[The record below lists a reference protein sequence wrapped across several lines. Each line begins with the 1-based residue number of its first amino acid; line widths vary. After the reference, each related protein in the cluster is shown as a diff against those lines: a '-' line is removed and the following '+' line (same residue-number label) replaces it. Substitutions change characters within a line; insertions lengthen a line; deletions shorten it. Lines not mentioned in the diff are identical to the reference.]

1 MSSGFE
7 TLNLHPNLKKAIDA
21 LGFTSMTPI
30 QQKVLKFTLAGHDA
44 IGRAQTG
51 TGKTAAFLISV
62 INDLLNNPVK
72 EQRYRGEPRALILAP
87 TRELALQIESDA
99 LELTKYTDLSVVT
112 LVGGVDFDK
121 QKAQLDKAPV
131 DIMVA
136 TPGRLIDFVEQ
147 KEVWLDLIEFLVIDE
162 ADRLLDM
169 GFIPSVKRIVRFS
182 PRKEQRQTLMFSA
195 TFSYDVLNLAQQ
207 WLFEPVTV
215 EIEPEKKT
223 NADVEQRVYMVATP
237 GRLIDFVEQKEV
249 WLDLIEFLVIDEA
262 DRLLDM
268 GFIPSVKRI
277 VRFSPRKEQR
287 QTLMFSA
294 TFSYDVLNLA
304 QQWLFE
310 PVTVEIEPEKKT
322 NADVEQRVYMVAKA
336 DKYKLLQDILRDEP
350 IEKVMIFANRRD
362 QVRKLYDHLKK
373 DGYKVV
379 MLSGEIAQDKRLKML
394 DQFKNGKHNIMIAT
408 DVAGRGIHVDGVSHV
423 VNFTL
428 PEQSDDYV
436 HRIGRTGR
444 AGTRGVSISFLS
456 EDDAFYLPEIEKA
469 IGQKLPLTRL
479 EGYC

>member
-1 MSSGFE
+1 MASGFE
-7 TLNLHPNLKKAIDA
+7 TLNLHPKLKKAIDA
-21 LGFTSMTPI
+21 LGFKEMTPI
-30 QQKVLKFTLAGHDA
+30 QQKVLNYTLAGHDA

-51 TGKTAAFLISV
+51 TGKTAAFLISI
-62 INDLLNNPVK
+62 INDLLNNPIK
-72 EQRYRGEPRALILAP
+72 EQRYRGEARALILAP

-99 LELTKYTDLSVVT
+99 KELTKFTDLHLVT
-112 LVGGVDFDK
+112 LLGGVDFDK
-121 QKAQLDKAPV
+121 QKKQLDQNFV
-131 DIMVA
+131 DIIVA

-147 KEVWLDLIEFLVIDE
+147 KEVWLDQIEFLVIDE

-223 NADVEQRVYMVATP
+223 NADVEQRVYMVAN
-237 GRLIDFVEQKEV
+237 R
-249 WLDLIEFLVIDEA
+249 
-262 DRLLDM
+262 
-268 GFIPSVKRI
+268 
-277 VRFSPRKEQR
+277 
-287 QTLMFSA
+287 
-294 TFSYDVLNLA
+294 
-304 QQWLFE
+304 
-310 PVTVEIEPEKKT
+310 
-322 NADVEQRVYMVAKA
+322 
-336 DKYKLLQDILRDEP
+336 DKYKLLQEILRDEP

-362 QVRKLYDHLKK
+362 QVRRLYDHLKK

-408 DVAGRGIHVDGVSHV
+408 DVAGRGIHVDNVSHV
-423 VNFTL
+423 INFTL

-444 AGTRGVSISFLS
+444 AGAQGVSISFLS
-456 EDDAFYLPEIEKA
+456 EDDAFYLPAIEKA

-479 EGYC
+479 DGYC

>member
-21 LGFTSMTPI
+21 LGFTTMTPI

-51 TGKTAAFLISV
+51 TGKTAAFLIS
-62 INDLLNNPVK
+62 IMNDLLNNPIQ

-99 LELTKYTDLSVVT
+99 QDLAKYAGLHVVT
-112 LVGGVDFDK
+112 LLGGVDFDK
-121 QKAQLDKAPV
+121 QKNQLNKAPV

-147 KEVWLDLIEFLVIDE
+147 KEVWLD
-162 ADRLLDM
+162 
-169 GFIPSVKRIVRFS
+169 
-182 PRKEQRQTLMFSA
+182 Q
-195 TFSYDVLNLAQQ
+195 
-207 WLFEPVTV
+207 
-215 EIEPEKKT
+215 
-223 NADVEQRVYMVATP
+223 
-237 GRLIDFVEQKEV
+237 
-249 WLDLIEFLVIDEA
+249 IEFLVIDEA

-336 DKYKLLQDILRDEP
+336 DKYKLLQEILRDEP

-362 QVRKLYDHLKK
+362 QVRKLYDHLKR

-379 MLSGEIAQDKRLKML
+379 MLSGEIAQDKRTKML
-394 DQFKNGKHNIMIAT
+394 DQFKNGQHNIMIAT
-408 DVAGRGIHVDGVSHV
+408 DVAGRGIHVDNVSHV
-423 VNFTL
+423 INFTL

-444 AGTRGVSISFLS
+444 AGAQGVSISFLA

>member
-7 TLNLHPNLKKAIDA
+7 TLNLHPQLKQAIDA
-21 LGFTSMTPI
+21 LGFKEMTPI

-62 INDLLNNPVK
+62 INDLLSNPI
-72 EQRYRGEPRALILAP
+72 QGPRYRGEPRALVLAP

-99 LELTKYTDLSVVT
+99 KDLTKFTDLNVVT
-112 LVGGVDFDK
+112 LLGGVDFDK
-121 QKAQLDKAPV
+121 QKSQLNKNFV
-131 DIMVA
+131 DIIVA

-147 KEVWLDLIEFLVIDE
+147 KEVWLDQIEFLVIDE

-169 GFIPSVKRIVRFS
+169 GFIPSVKRIVR
-182 PRKEQRQTLMFSA
+182 
-195 TFSYDVLNLAQQ
+195 Y
-207 WLFEPVTV
+207 
-215 EIEPEKKT
+215 
-223 NADVEQRVYMVATP
+223 
-237 GRLIDFVEQKEV
+237 
-249 WLDLIEFLVIDEA
+249 
-262 DRLLDM
+262 
-268 GFIPSVKRI
+268 
-277 VRFSPRKEQR
+277 SPRKEQR

-322 NADVEQRVYMVAKA
+322 NADVEQRVYMVAKT
-336 DKYKLLQDILRDEP
+336 DKYKLLEEILRDEP

-362 QVRKLYDHLKK
+362 QVRKLYDHLKR

-379 MLSGEIAQDKRLKML
+379 MLSGEIAQDKRLRML
-394 DQFKNGKHNIMIAT
+394 DQFKNGQHNIMIAT

-479 EGYC
+479 DGYC

>member
-1 MSSGFE
+1 MSAGFE

-21 LGFTSMTPI
+21 LGFTKMTSI
-30 QQKVLKFTLAGHDA
+30 QEKVLKFTLAGHDA

-51 TGKTAAFLISV
+51 TGKTAAFLVSV
-62 INDLLNNPVK
+62 INDLLNNPIK
-72 EQRYRGEPRALILAP
+72 EQRFRGETRALILAP

-99 LELTKYTDLSVVT
+99 KELTKFTDLHLVT
-112 LVGGVDFDK
+112 LLGGVDFDK
-121 QKAQLDKAPV
+121 QKAELSKNFV
-131 DIMVA
+131 DIIVA

-147 KEVWLDLIEFLVIDE
+147 KEVWLDQIEFLVIDE

-169 GFIPSVKRIVRFS
+169 GFIPSVKRIVR
-182 PRKEQRQTLMFSA
+182 
-195 TFSYDVLNLAQQ
+195 Y
-207 WLFEPVTV
+207 
-215 EIEPEKKT
+215 
-223 NADVEQRVYMVATP
+223 
-237 GRLIDFVEQKEV
+237 
-249 WLDLIEFLVIDEA
+249 
-262 DRLLDM
+262 
-268 GFIPSVKRI
+268 
-277 VRFSPRKEQR
+277 SPRKEQR

-322 NADVEQRVYMVAKA
+322 NADVEQRVYMVAKT
-336 DKYKLLQDILRDEP
+336 DKYKLLEEILRNEP

-362 QVRKLYDHLKK
+362 QVRKLYDHLKR

-394 DQFKNGKHNIMIAT
+394 DQFKNGQHNIMIAT

-479 EGYC
+479 DGYC

>member
-1 MSSGFE
+1 VITQLEHRFMSSGFE

-21 LGFTSMTPI
+21 LGFTTMTPI

-51 TGKTAAFLISV
+51 TGKTAAFLIS
-62 INDLLNNPVK
+62 IMNDLLNNPIQ

-99 LELTKYTDLSVVT
+99 QDLAKYAGLNVVT
-112 LVGGVDFDK
+112 LLGGVDFDK
-121 QKAQLDKAPV
+121 QKNQLNKAPV

-147 KEVWLDLIEFLVIDE
+147 KEVWLD
-162 ADRLLDM
+162 
-169 GFIPSVKRIVRFS
+169 
-182 PRKEQRQTLMFSA
+182 Q
-195 TFSYDVLNLAQQ
+195 
-207 WLFEPVTV
+207 
-215 EIEPEKKT
+215 
-223 NADVEQRVYMVATP
+223 
-237 GRLIDFVEQKEV
+237 
-249 WLDLIEFLVIDEA
+249 IEFLVIDEA

-362 QVRKLYDHLKK
+362 QVRKLYDHLKR

-444 AGTRGVSISFLS
+444 AGTRGVSISFLA

>member
-7 TLNLHPNLKKAIDA
+7 TLNLHPKLKQAIDA
-21 LGFTSMTPI
+21 LGFKEMTPI

-51 TGKTAAFLISV
+51 TGKTAAFLVSV
-62 INDLLNNPVK
+62 INDLLNNPITD
-72 EQRYRGEPRALILAP
+72 QRFRGEPRALILAP

-99 LELTKYTDLSVVT
+99 KDLTKFTDLHLVT
-112 LVGGVDFDK
+112 LLGGVDFDK
-121 QKAQLDKAPV
+121 QKAQLDKKFV

-147 KEVWLDLIEFLVIDE
+147 KEVWLDRIEFLVIDE

-223 NADVEQRVYMVATP
+223 NADVEQRVYMVA
-237 GRLIDFVEQKEV
+237 GSDKY
-249 WLDLIEFLVIDEA
+249 
-262 DRLLDM
+262 RLL
-268 GFIPSVKRI
+268 R
-277 VRFSPRKEQR
+277 
-287 QTLMFSA
+287 
-294 TFSYDVLNLA
+294 
-304 QQWLFE
+304 
-310 PVTVEIEPEKKT
+310 
-322 NADVEQRVYMVAKA
+322 
-336 DKYKLLQDILRDEP
+336 DILRDEP

-362 QVRKLYDHLKK
+362 QVRKLYDHLKR

-394 DQFKNGKHNIMIAT
+394 DQFKNGQHNIMIAT

-479 EGYC
+479 DGYC

>member
-1 MSSGFE
+1 MASGFE
-7 TLNLHPNLKKAIDA
+7 TLNLYPKLKKAIDA
-21 LGFTSMTPI
+21 LGFKEMTPI
-30 QQKVLKFTLAGHDA
+30 QQKVLNYTLAGHDA

-62 INDLLNNPVK
+62 INDLLNNPIK
-72 EQRYRGEPRALILAP
+72 EQRYRGEARALILAP

-99 LELTKYTDLSVVT
+99 KELTKFTDLHLVT
-112 LVGGVDFDK
+112 LLGGVDFDK
-121 QKAQLDKAPV
+121 QKKQLDQNFV
-131 DIMVA
+131 DIIVA

-147 KEVWLDLIEFLVIDE
+147 KEVWLDQIEFLVIDE

-223 NADVEQRVYMVATP
+223 NADVEQRVYMVAN
-237 GRLIDFVEQKEV
+237 R
-249 WLDLIEFLVIDEA
+249 
-262 DRLLDM
+262 
-268 GFIPSVKRI
+268 
-277 VRFSPRKEQR
+277 
-287 QTLMFSA
+287 
-294 TFSYDVLNLA
+294 
-304 QQWLFE
+304 
-310 PVTVEIEPEKKT
+310 
-322 NADVEQRVYMVAKA
+322 
-336 DKYKLLQDILRDEP
+336 DKYKLLQEILRDEP

-362 QVRKLYDHLKK
+362 QVRRLYDHLKK

-408 DVAGRGIHVDGVSHV
+408 DVAGRGIHVDNVSHV
-423 VNFTL
+423 INFTL

-444 AGTRGVSISFLS
+444 AGAQGVSISFLS
-456 EDDAFYLPEIEKA
+456 EDDAFYLPAIEKA

-479 EGYC
+479 DGYC

>member
-7 TLNLHPNLKKAIDA
+7 TLNLHPQLKQAIDA
-21 LGFTSMTPI
+21 LGFKEMTPI

-62 INDLLNNPVK
+62 INDLLNNPIQG
-72 EQRYRGEPRALILAP
+72 QRYRGEPRALVLAP

-99 LELTKYTDLSVVT
+99 KELTKFTNLKVVT
-112 LVGGVDFDK
+112 LLGGVDFDK
-121 QKAQLDKAPV
+121 QKAQLDKNFV
-131 DIMVA
+131 DIIVA

-147 KEVWLDLIEFLVIDE
+147 KEVWLDQIEFLVIDE

-169 GFIPSVKRIVRFS
+169 GFIPSVKRIVR
-182 PRKEQRQTLMFSA
+182 
-195 TFSYDVLNLAQQ
+195 Y
-207 WLFEPVTV
+207 
-215 EIEPEKKT
+215 
-223 NADVEQRVYMVATP
+223 
-237 GRLIDFVEQKEV
+237 
-249 WLDLIEFLVIDEA
+249 
-262 DRLLDM
+262 
-268 GFIPSVKRI
+268 
-277 VRFSPRKEQR
+277 SPRKEQR

-322 NADVEQRVYMVAKA
+322 NADVEQRVYMVAKT
-336 DKYKLLQDILRDEP
+336 DKYKLLEEILRDEP

-362 QVRKLYDHLKK
+362 QVRKLYDHLKR

-444 AGTRGVSISFLS
+444 AGTQGVSISFLS

-479 EGYC
+479 DGYC

>member
-1 MSSGFE
+1 MASGFE
-7 TLNLHPNLKKAIDA
+7 TLNLHPKLKKAIDA
-21 LGFTSMTPI
+21 LGFKEMTPI
-30 QQKVLKFTLAGHDA
+30 QQKVLNYTLAGHDA

-51 TGKTAAFLISV
+51 TGKTAAFLISI
-62 INDLLNNPVK
+62 INDLLNNPIK
-72 EQRYRGEPRALILAP
+72 EQRYRGEARALILAP

-99 LELTKYTDLSVVT
+99 KELTKFTDLHLVT
-112 LVGGVDFDK
+112 LLGGVDFDK
-121 QKAQLDKAPV
+121 QKRQLDQNFV
-131 DIMVA
+131 DIIVA

-147 KEVWLDLIEFLVIDE
+147 KEVWLDQIEFLVIDE

-223 NADVEQRVYMVATP
+223 NADVEQRVYMVAN
-237 GRLIDFVEQKEV
+237 R
-249 WLDLIEFLVIDEA
+249 
-262 DRLLDM
+262 
-268 GFIPSVKRI
+268 
-277 VRFSPRKEQR
+277 
-287 QTLMFSA
+287 
-294 TFSYDVLNLA
+294 
-304 QQWLFE
+304 
-310 PVTVEIEPEKKT
+310 
-322 NADVEQRVYMVAKA
+322 
-336 DKYKLLQDILRDEP
+336 DKYKLLQEILRDEP

-362 QVRKLYDHLKK
+362 QVRRLYDHLKK

-408 DVAGRGIHVDGVSHV
+408 DVAGRGIHVDNVSHV
-423 VNFTL
+423 INFTL

-444 AGTRGVSISFLS
+444 AGAQGVSISFLS
-456 EDDAFYLPEIEKA
+456 EDDAFYLPAIEKA

-479 EGYC
+479 DGYC

>member
-7 TLNLHPNLKKAIDA
+7 TLNLHPQLQQAIDA
-21 LGFTSMTPI
+21 LGFSEMTPI
-30 QQKVLKFTLAGHDA
+30 QQKVLKYTLAGHDA

-51 TGKTAAFLISV
+51 TGKTAAFLISI
-62 INDLLNNPVK
+62 INDLLNNPVS
-72 EQRYRGEPRALILAP
+72 EPRFRGEPRALILAP
-87 TRELALQIESDA
+87 TRELAIQIESDA
-99 LELTKYTDLSVVT
+99 KELVKFTNLNVMT

-121 QKAQLDKAPV
+121 QKNQLNQNFV

-136 TPGRLIDFVEQ
+136 TPGRLIDFTEQ
-147 KEVWLDLIEFLVIDE
+147 KEIWLDQIEFLVIDE

-207 WLFEPVTV
+207 WLHEPVTV
-215 EIEPEKKT
+215 EIEPDKKT
-223 NADVEQRVYMVATP
+223 NADVEQRVYMV
-237 GRLIDFVEQKEV
+237 
-249 WLDLIEFLVIDEA
+249 
-262 DRLLDM
+262 
-268 GFIPSVKRI
+268 
-277 VRFSPRKEQR
+277 
-287 QTLMFSA
+287 
-294 TFSYDVLNLA
+294 
-304 QQWLFE
+304 
-310 PVTVEIEPEKKT
+310 EKK
-322 NADVEQRVYMVAKA
+322 
-336 DKYKLLQDILRDEP
+336 DKYKLLRQVLADEP

-362 QVRKLYDHLKK
+362 QVRKLYDHLKA

-394 DQFKNGKHNIMIAT
+394 DQFKNGQHNIMIAT

-423 VNFTL
+423 INFTL

-444 AGTRGVSISFLS
+444 AGTQGVSISFLS
-456 EDDAFYLPEIEKA
+456 EDDAFNLPTIEKA

>member
-7 TLNLHPNLKKAIDA
+7 TLNLHPQLKQAIDA
-21 LGFTSMTPI
+21 LGFKDMTPI

-51 TGKTAAFLISV
+51 TGKTAAFLVSV
-62 INDLLNNPVK
+62 INDLLNKPIQ

-99 LELTKYTDLSVVT
+99 KELTKFSDLNVVT
-112 LVGGVDFDK
+112 LLGGVDFDK
-121 QKAQLDKAPV
+121 QKAQLDKKPV

-147 KEVWLDLIEFLVIDE
+147 KEVWLD
-162 ADRLLDM
+162 
-169 GFIPSVKRIVRFS
+169 
-182 PRKEQRQTLMFSA
+182 Q
-195 TFSYDVLNLAQQ
+195 
-207 WLFEPVTV
+207 
-215 EIEPEKKT
+215 
-223 NADVEQRVYMVATP
+223 
-237 GRLIDFVEQKEV
+237 
-249 WLDLIEFLVIDEA
+249 IEFLVIDEA

-322 NADVEQRVYMVAKA
+322 NADVEQRVYMVAKS

-362 QVRKLYDHLKK
+362 QVRKLYDNLKR

-394 DQFKNGKHNIMIAT
+394 DQFKNGQHNIMIAT

>member
-1 MSSGFE
+1 MASGFE
-7 TLNLHPNLKKAIDA
+7 TLNLHPKLKKAIDA
-21 LGFTSMTPI
+21 LGFKEMTPI
-30 QQKVLKFTLAGHDA
+30 QQKVLNYTLAGHDA

-62 INDLLNNPVK
+62 INDLLNNPIK
-72 EQRYRGEPRALILAP
+72 EQRYRGEARALILAP

-99 LELTKYTDLSVVT
+99 KELTKFTDLHLVT
-112 LVGGVDFDK
+112 LLGGVDFDK
-121 QKAQLDKAPV
+121 QKKQLDQNFV
-131 DIMVA
+131 DIIVA

-147 KEVWLDLIEFLVIDE
+147 KEVWLDQIEFLVIDE

-215 EIEPEKKT
+215 EIELEKKT
-223 NADVEQRVYMVATP
+223 NADVEQRVYMVAN
-237 GRLIDFVEQKEV
+237 R
-249 WLDLIEFLVIDEA
+249 
-262 DRLLDM
+262 
-268 GFIPSVKRI
+268 
-277 VRFSPRKEQR
+277 
-287 QTLMFSA
+287 
-294 TFSYDVLNLA
+294 
-304 QQWLFE
+304 
-310 PVTVEIEPEKKT
+310 
-322 NADVEQRVYMVAKA
+322 
-336 DKYKLLQDILRDEP
+336 DKYKLLQEILRDEP

-362 QVRKLYDHLKK
+362 QVRRLYDHLKK

-408 DVAGRGIHVDGVSHV
+408 DVAGRGIHVDNVSHV
-423 VNFTL
+423 INFTL

-444 AGTRGVSISFLS
+444 AGAQGVSISFLS
-456 EDDAFYLPEIEKA
+456 EDDAFYLPAIEKA

-479 EGYC
+479 DGYC

>member
-21 LGFTSMTPI
+21 LGFKDMTPI

-51 TGKTAAFLISV
+51 TGKTAAFLVSV
-62 INDLLNNPVK
+62 INDLLNNPIK
-72 EQRYRGEPRALILAP
+72 EQRFRGEPRALILAP

-99 LELTKYTDLSVVT
+99 KELVKFTDLNVMT
-112 LVGGVDFDK
+112 LLGGVDFDK
-121 QKAQLDKAPV
+121 QKNLLNRNFV

-147 KEVWLDLIEFLVIDE
+147 KEVWLD
-162 ADRLLDM
+162 
-169 GFIPSVKRIVRFS
+169 
-182 PRKEQRQTLMFSA
+182 Q
-195 TFSYDVLNLAQQ
+195 
-207 WLFEPVTV
+207 
-215 EIEPEKKT
+215 
-223 NADVEQRVYMVATP
+223 
-237 GRLIDFVEQKEV
+237 
-249 WLDLIEFLVIDEA
+249 IEFLVIDEA

-322 NADVEQRVYMVAKA
+322 NADVEQRVYMVAKS
-336 DKYKLLQDILRDEP
+336 DKYKLLEDILRDEP

-394 DQFKNGKHNIMIAT
+394 DQFKNGQHNIMIAT

-456 EDDAFYLPEIEKA
+456 EDDAFSLPEIEKA

-479 EGYC
+479 DGYC

>member
-7 TLNLHPNLKKAIDA
+7 TLNLHPKLKQAIDA
-21 LGFTSMTPI
+21 LGFKEMTPI
-30 QQKVLKFTLAGHDA
+30 QEKVLKFTLAGHDA

-51 TGKTAAFLISV
+51 TGKTAAFLVSV
-62 INDLLNNPVK
+62 INDLLNNPIK
-72 EQRYRGEPRALILAP
+72 EQRFRGEARALILAP

-99 LELTKYTDLSVVT
+99 KDLTKFADLHVVT
-112 LVGGVDFDK
+112 LLGGVDFDK
-121 QKAQLDKAPV
+121 QKAQLNKQFV
-131 DIMVA
+131 DIIVA

-147 KEVWLDLIEFLVIDE
+147 KEVWLDQIEFLVIDE

-169 GFIPSVKRIVRFS
+169 GFIPSVKRIVR
-182 PRKEQRQTLMFSA
+182 
-195 TFSYDVLNLAQQ
+195 Y
-207 WLFEPVTV
+207 
-215 EIEPEKKT
+215 
-223 NADVEQRVYMVATP
+223 
-237 GRLIDFVEQKEV
+237 
-249 WLDLIEFLVIDEA
+249 
-262 DRLLDM
+262 
-268 GFIPSVKRI
+268 
-277 VRFSPRKEQR
+277 SPRKEQR

-322 NADVEQRVYMVAKA
+322 NADVEQRVYMVAKT
-336 DKYKLLQDILRDEP
+336 DKYKLLQEILRDEP

-362 QVRKLYDHLKK
+362 QVRKLYDHLKR

-379 MLSGEIAQDKRLKML
+379 MLSGEIAQDKRTKML
-394 DQFKNGKHNIMIAT
+394 DQFKNGQHNIMIAT

-423 VNFTL
+423 INFTL

-444 AGTRGVSISFLS
+444 AGARGVSISFLS

-469 IGQKLPLTRL
+469 IGQKLPLTRM

>member
-7 TLNLHPNLKKAIDA
+7 TLNLHPQLKQAIDA
-21 LGFTSMTPI
+21 LGFKEMTPI

-62 INDLLNNPVK
+62 INDLLNNPIQT
-72 EQRYRGEPRALILAP
+72 QRYRGEPRAVILAP

-99 LELTKYTDLSVVT
+99 KELTKFTNLKVVT
-112 LVGGVDFDK
+112 LLGGVDFDK
-121 QKAQLDKAPV
+121 QKAQLDKNFV
-131 DIMVA
+131 DIIVA

-147 KEVWLDLIEFLVIDE
+147 KEVWLDQIEFLVIDE

-169 GFIPSVKRIVRFS
+169 GFIPSVKRIVR
-182 PRKEQRQTLMFSA
+182 
-195 TFSYDVLNLAQQ
+195 Y
-207 WLFEPVTV
+207 
-215 EIEPEKKT
+215 
-223 NADVEQRVYMVATP
+223 
-237 GRLIDFVEQKEV
+237 
-249 WLDLIEFLVIDEA
+249 
-262 DRLLDM
+262 
-268 GFIPSVKRI
+268 
-277 VRFSPRKEQR
+277 SPRKEQR

-322 NADVEQRVYMVAKA
+322 NADVEQRVYMVAKT
-336 DKYKLLQDILRDEP
+336 DKYKLLEEILRDEP

-362 QVRKLYDHLKK
+362 QVRKLYDHLKR

-479 EGYC
+479 DGYC

>member
-7 TLNLHPNLKKAIDA
+7 TLNLHPQLKQAIDA
-21 LGFTSMTPI
+21 LGFKEMTPI
-30 QQKVLKFTLAGHDA
+30 QQKVLKYTLAGHDA

-51 TGKTAAFLISV
+51 TGKTAAFLVSI
-62 INDLLNNPVK
+62 INDLLNNPIK
-72 EQRYRGEPRALILAP
+72 EKRFRGEPRALILAP
-87 TRELALQIESDA
+87 TRELAIQIENDA
-99 LELTKYTDLSVVT
+99 RELVKFSNLNVLT

-121 QKAQLDKAPV
+121 QRKQLDQGFV
-131 DIMVA
+131 DILVA
-136 TPGRLIDFVEQ
+136 TPGRLIDFTEQ
-147 KEVWLDLIEFLVIDE
+147 KEVWLDQIEFLVIDE

-182 PRKEQRQTLMFSA
+182 PRKEQRQTLLFSA

-207 WLFEPVTV
+207 WLYEPVTV

-223 NADVEQRVYMVATP
+223 NADVEQRVYV
-237 GRLIDFVEQKEV
+237 VEN
-249 WLDLIEFLVIDEA
+249 
-262 DRLLDM
+262 R
-268 GFIPSVKRI
+268 
-277 VRFSPRKEQR
+277 
-287 QTLMFSA
+287 
-294 TFSYDVLNLA
+294 
-304 QQWLFE
+304 
-310 PVTVEIEPEKKT
+310 
-322 NADVEQRVYMVAKA
+322 
-336 DKYKLLQDILRDEP
+336 DKYKLLREILSDEP

-362 QVRKLYDHLKK
+362 QVRKLYDHLKR
-373 DGYKVV
+373 DHYKVV

-394 DQFKNGKHNIMIAT
+394 DQFKNGQHNIMIAT

-423 VNFTL
+423 INFTL

>member
-7 TLNLHPNLKKAIDA
+7 TLNLHPQLKQAIDA
-21 LGFTSMTPI
+21 LGFKDMTPI

-51 TGKTAAFLISV
+51 TGKTAAFLVSV
-62 INDLLNNPVK
+62 INDLLNNPIQG
-72 EQRYRGEPRALILAP
+72 QRYRGEPRALILAP

-99 LELTKYTDLSVVT
+99 KELTKFSDLNVVT
-112 LVGGVDFDK
+112 LLGGVDFDK
-121 QKAQLDKAPV
+121 QKAQLDKKPV

-147 KEVWLDLIEFLVIDE
+147 KEVWLD
-162 ADRLLDM
+162 
-169 GFIPSVKRIVRFS
+169 
-182 PRKEQRQTLMFSA
+182 Q
-195 TFSYDVLNLAQQ
+195 
-207 WLFEPVTV
+207 
-215 EIEPEKKT
+215 
-223 NADVEQRVYMVATP
+223 
-237 GRLIDFVEQKEV
+237 
-249 WLDLIEFLVIDEA
+249 IEFLVIDEA

-322 NADVEQRVYMVAKA
+322 NADVEQRVYMVAKS

-362 QVRKLYDHLKK
+362 QVRKLYDNLKR

-394 DQFKNGKHNIMIAT
+394 DQFKNGQHNIMIAT

>member
-21 LGFTSMTPI
+21 LGFKDMTPI

-51 TGKTAAFLISV
+51 TGKTAAFLVSV
-62 INDLLNNPVK
+62 INDLLNNPIK

-99 LELTKYTDLSVVT
+99 KELVKYTDLNVMT
-112 LVGGVDFDK
+112 LLGGVDFDK
-121 QKAQLDKAPV
+121 QKNLLNRNFV

-147 KEVWLDLIEFLVIDE
+147 KEVWLD
-162 ADRLLDM
+162 
-169 GFIPSVKRIVRFS
+169 
-182 PRKEQRQTLMFSA
+182 Q
-195 TFSYDVLNLAQQ
+195 
-207 WLFEPVTV
+207 
-215 EIEPEKKT
+215 
-223 NADVEQRVYMVATP
+223 
-237 GRLIDFVEQKEV
+237 
-249 WLDLIEFLVIDEA
+249 IEFLVIDEA

-322 NADVEQRVYMVAKA
+322 NADVEQRVYMVAKS
-336 DKYKLLQDILRDEP
+336 DKYKLLEEILRIEP

-362 QVRKLYDHLKK
+362 QVRKLYDHLKR

-394 DQFKNGKHNIMIAT
+394 DQFKNGQHNIMIAT

-456 EDDAFYLPEIEKA
+456 EDDAFSLPEIEKA

>member
-7 TLNLHPNLKKAIDA
+7 TLNLHPKLKQAIDA
-21 LGFTSMTPI
+21 LGFKEMTPI
-30 QQKVLKFTLAGHDA
+30 QEKVLKFTLAGHDA

-51 TGKTAAFLISV
+51 TGKTAAFLVSV
-62 INDLLNNPVK
+62 INDLLNNPIK
-72 EQRYRGEPRALILAP
+72 EQRFRGEARALILAP

-99 LELTKYTDLSVVT
+99 KDLTKFTDLHVVT
-112 LVGGVDFDK
+112 LLGGVDFDK
-121 QKAQLDKAPV
+121 QKVQLDKQFV
-131 DIMVA
+131 DIIVA

-147 KEVWLDLIEFLVIDE
+147 KEVWLDQIEFLVIDE

-169 GFIPSVKRIVRFS
+169 GFIPSVKRIVR
-182 PRKEQRQTLMFSA
+182 
-195 TFSYDVLNLAQQ
+195 Y
-207 WLFEPVTV
+207 
-215 EIEPEKKT
+215 
-223 NADVEQRVYMVATP
+223 
-237 GRLIDFVEQKEV
+237 
-249 WLDLIEFLVIDEA
+249 
-262 DRLLDM
+262 
-268 GFIPSVKRI
+268 
-277 VRFSPRKEQR
+277 SPRKEQR

-322 NADVEQRVYMVAKA
+322 NADVEQRVYMVAKT
-336 DKYKLLQDILRDEP
+336 DKYKLLQEILRDEP

-362 QVRKLYDHLKK
+362 QVRKLYDHLKR

-379 MLSGEIAQDKRLKML
+379 MLSGEIAQDKRTKML
-394 DQFKNGKHNIMIAT
+394 DQFKNGQHNIMIAT

-423 VNFTL
+423 INFTL

-444 AGTRGVSISFLS
+444 AGARGVSISFLS

-469 IGQKLPLTRL
+469 IGQKLPLTRM

>member
-1 MSSGFE
+1 MSAGFE
-7 TLNLHPNLKKAIDA
+7 TLNLHPQLKQAIDA
-21 LGFTSMTPI
+21 LGFKSMTPI
-30 QQKVLKFTLAGHDA
+30 QEKVLKFTLAGHDA

-62 INDLLNNPVK
+62 LNDVLNHPIQG
-72 EQRYRGEPRALILAP
+72 QRYRGEPRALILAP

-99 LELTKYTDLSVVT
+99 QALTKFTDLHLVT
-112 LVGGVDFDK
+112 LLGGVDFEK

-131 DIMVA
+131 DVIVA
-136 TPGRLIDFVEQ
+136 TPGRLIDLIEQ
-147 KEVWLDLIEFLVIDE
+147 KEVWLDQIEFLVIDE

-169 GFIPSVKRIVRFS
+169 GFIPSVKRIVR
-182 PRKEQRQTLMFSA
+182 
-195 TFSYDVLNLAQQ
+195 Y
-207 WLFEPVTV
+207 
-215 EIEPEKKT
+215 
-223 NADVEQRVYMVATP
+223 
-237 GRLIDFVEQKEV
+237 
-249 WLDLIEFLVIDEA
+249 
-262 DRLLDM
+262 
-268 GFIPSVKRI
+268 
-277 VRFSPRKEQR
+277 SPRKEQR

-362 QVRKLYDHLKK
+362 QVRKLYDHLKQ

-394 DQFKNGKHNIMIAT
+394 DQFKNGQHNIMIAT

-456 EDDAFYLPEIEKA
+456 EDDAFSLPEIEKA

>member
-7 TLNLHPNLKKAIDA
+7 TLNLHPQLKQAIDA
-21 LGFTSMTPI
+21 LGFKEMTPI
-30 QQKVLKFTLAGHDA
+30 QQKVLQFTLAGHDA

-51 TGKTAAFLISV
+51 TGKTAAFLVSV
-62 INDLLNNPVK
+62 INDLLHNPIQT
-72 EQRYRGEPRALILAP
+72 ERFRGEPRALILAP

-99 LELTKYTDLSVVT
+99 KELTKFTDLHVVT
-112 LVGGVDFDK
+112 LLGGVDFDK
-121 QKAQLDKAPV
+121 QKGQLAKNFV
-131 DIMVA
+131 DIIVA
-136 TPGRLIDFVEQ
+136 TPGRLIDLVEQ
-147 KEVWLDLIEFLVIDE
+147 KEVWLD
-162 ADRLLDM
+162 
-169 GFIPSVKRIVRFS
+169 
-182 PRKEQRQTLMFSA
+182 Q
-195 TFSYDVLNLAQQ
+195 
-207 WLFEPVTV
+207 
-215 EIEPEKKT
+215 
-223 NADVEQRVYMVATP
+223 
-237 GRLIDFVEQKEV
+237 
-249 WLDLIEFLVIDEA
+249 IEFLVIDEA

-322 NADVEQRVYMVAKA
+322 NADVEQRVYMVAKS
-336 DKYKLLQDILRDEP
+336 DKYKLLQEILRDEP

-362 QVRKLYDHLKK
+362 QVRKLYDHLKR
-373 DGYKVV
+373 DDYKVV

-444 AGTRGVSISFLS
+444 AGSRGVSISFLS

>member
-7 TLNLHPNLKKAIDA
+7 TLNLHPQLKKAIDA

-51 TGKTAAFLISV
+51 TGKTVAFLISV

-99 LELTKYTDLSVVT
+99 HELTKFTDLSVVT
-112 LVGGVDFDK
+112 LLGGVDFDK

-147 KEVWLDLIEFLVIDE
+147 KEVWLDQIEFLVIDE

-223 NADVEQRVYMVATP
+223 NV
-237 GRLIDFVEQKEV
+237 
-249 WLDLIEFLVIDEA
+249 
-262 DRLLDM
+262 
-268 GFIPSVKRI
+268 
-277 VRFSPRKEQR
+277 
-287 QTLMFSA
+287 
-294 TFSYDVLNLA
+294 
-304 QQWLFE
+304 
-310 PVTVEIEPEKKT
+310 
-322 NADVEQRVYMVAKA
+322 DVEQRVYMVAKA

-362 QVRKLYDHLKK
+362 QVRKLYDHLKR

-423 VNFTL
+423 INFTL

-444 AGTRGVSISFLS
+444 AGTRGVSISFLA

>member
-7 TLNLHPNLKKAIDA
+7 TLNLHPQLKRAIDA
-21 LGFTSMTPI
+21 LGFKDMTPI
-30 QQKVLKFTLAGHDA
+30 QQKVLKFTLAGHDT

-51 TGKTAAFLISV
+51 TGKTAAFLVSV
-62 INDLLNNPVK
+62 INDLLNNPIQ

-99 LELTKYTDLSVVT
+99 KELTKFSDLHVVT
-112 LVGGVDFDK
+112 LLGGVDFDK
-121 QKAQLDKAPV
+121 QKAQLDKKPV

-147 KEVWLDLIEFLVIDE
+147 KEVWLD
-162 ADRLLDM
+162 
-169 GFIPSVKRIVRFS
+169 
-182 PRKEQRQTLMFSA
+182 Q
-195 TFSYDVLNLAQQ
+195 
-207 WLFEPVTV
+207 
-215 EIEPEKKT
+215 
-223 NADVEQRVYMVATP
+223 
-237 GRLIDFVEQKEV
+237 
-249 WLDLIEFLVIDEA
+249 IEFLVIDEA

-322 NADVEQRVYMVAKA
+322 NADVEQRVYMVAKS

-362 QVRKLYDHLKK
+362 QVRKLYDNLKR

-379 MLSGEIAQDKRLKML
+379 MLSGEISQDKRLKML
-394 DQFKNGKHNIMIAT
+394 DQFKNGQHNIMIAT

>member
-7 TLNLHPNLKKAIDA
+7 TLNLHPNLKQAIDA
-21 LGFTSMTPI
+21 LGFSSMTPI
-30 QQKVLKFTLAGHDA
+30 QEKVLKFTLAGHDA

-51 TGKTAAFLISV
+51 TGKTAAFLVSI
-62 INDLLNNPVK
+62 INDLLNNPVQ

-99 LELTKYTDLSVVT
+99 HELNKFTDLSVVT
-112 LVGGVDFDK
+112 LLGGVDFDK

-147 KEVWLDLIEFLVIDE
+147 KEVWLDQIEL
-162 ADRLLDM
+162 
-169 GFIPSVKRIVRFS
+169 
-182 PRKEQRQTLMFSA
+182 
-195 TFSYDVLNLAQQ
+195 
-207 WLFEPVTV
+207 
-215 EIEPEKKT
+215 
-223 NADVEQRVYMVATP
+223 
-237 GRLIDFVEQKEV
+237 
-249 WLDLIEFLVIDEA
+249 LVIDEA

-362 QVRKLYDHLKK
+362 QVRKLYDHLKR
-373 DGYKVV
+373 DNYKVV

>member
-7 TLNLHPNLKKAIDA
+7 TLNLHPQLKQAIDA
-21 LGFTSMTPI
+21 LGFNEMTPI
-30 QQKVLKFTLAGHDA
+30 QQKVLKYTLAGHDA

-62 INDLLNNPVK
+62 INDLLNNPIQT
-72 EQRYRGEPRALILAP
+72 QRYRGEPRALIMAP
-87 TRELALQIESDA
+87 TRELAIQIENDA
-99 LELTKYTDLSVVT
+99 RDLTKFTDLNVVT

-121 QKAQLDKAPV
+121 QKKQLDENFV
-131 DIMVA
+131 DILVA
-136 TPGRLIDFVEQ
+136 TPGRLIDFTEQ
-147 KEVWLDLIEFLVIDE
+147 KEIWLDQIEFLVIDE

-223 NADVEQRVYMVATP
+223 NADVEQRVYVV
-237 GRLIDFVEQKEV
+237 GK
-249 WLDLIEFLVIDEA
+249 
-262 DRLLDM
+262 
-268 GFIPSVKRI
+268 S
-277 VRFSPRKEQR
+277 
-287 QTLMFSA
+287 
-294 TFSYDVLNLA
+294 
-304 QQWLFE
+304 
-310 PVTVEIEPEKKT
+310 
-322 NADVEQRVYMVAKA
+322 
-336 DKYKLLQDILRDEP
+336 DKYKLLQEILRDEP

-362 QVRKLYDHLKK
+362 QVRKLYDHLKR

-423 VNFTL
+423 INFTL

-469 IGQKLPLTRL
+469 IGQKIPLTRL
-479 EGYC
+479 DGYC

>member
-7 TLNLHPNLKKAIDA
+7 TLNLHPQLKRAIDA
-21 LGFTSMTPI
+21 LGFKDMTPI

-51 TGKTAAFLISV
+51 TGKTAAFLVSV
-62 INDLLNNPVK
+62 INDLLNNPIQ

-99 LELTKYTDLSVVT
+99 KELTKFSDLHVVT
-112 LVGGVDFDK
+112 LLGGVDFDK
-121 QKAQLDKAPV
+121 QKAQLDKKPV

-147 KEVWLDLIEFLVIDE
+147 KEVWLD
-162 ADRLLDM
+162 
-169 GFIPSVKRIVRFS
+169 
-182 PRKEQRQTLMFSA
+182 Q
-195 TFSYDVLNLAQQ
+195 
-207 WLFEPVTV
+207 
-215 EIEPEKKT
+215 
-223 NADVEQRVYMVATP
+223 
-237 GRLIDFVEQKEV
+237 
-249 WLDLIEFLVIDEA
+249 IEFLVIDEA

-322 NADVEQRVYMVAKA
+322 NADVEQRVYMVAKS

-362 QVRKLYDHLKK
+362 QVRKLYDNLKR

-394 DQFKNGKHNIMIAT
+394 DQFKKGQHNIMIAT
-408 DVAGRGIHVDGVSHV
+408 DVAGRGIHIDGVSHV

>member
-1 MSSGFE
+1 MASGFE
-7 TLNLHPNLKKAIDA
+7 TLNLHPKLKRAIDA
-21 LGFTSMTPI
+21 LGFKEMTPI
-30 QQKVLKFTLAGHDA
+30 QQKVLNYTLAGHDA

-62 INDLLNNPVK
+62 INDLLNNPIK
-72 EQRYRGEPRALILAP
+72 ERRYRGEARALILAP

-99 LELTKYTDLSVVT
+99 KELTKFTDLHLVT
-112 LVGGVDFDK
+112 LLGGVDFDK
-121 QKAQLDKAPV
+121 QKKQLDQNFV
-131 DIMVA
+131 DIIVA

-147 KEVWLDLIEFLVIDE
+147 KEVWLDQIEFLVIDE

-223 NADVEQRVYMVATP
+223 NADVEQRVYMVAN
-237 GRLIDFVEQKEV
+237 R
-249 WLDLIEFLVIDEA
+249 
-262 DRLLDM
+262 
-268 GFIPSVKRI
+268 
-277 VRFSPRKEQR
+277 
-287 QTLMFSA
+287 
-294 TFSYDVLNLA
+294 
-304 QQWLFE
+304 
-310 PVTVEIEPEKKT
+310 
-322 NADVEQRVYMVAKA
+322 
-336 DKYKLLQDILRDEP
+336 DKYKLLQEILRDEP

-362 QVRKLYDHLKK
+362 QVRRLYDHLKK

-408 DVAGRGIHVDGVSHV
+408 DVAGRGIHVDNVSHV
-423 VNFTL
+423 INFTL

-444 AGTRGVSISFLS
+444 AGAQGVSISFLS
-456 EDDAFYLPEIEKA
+456 EDDAFYLPAIEKA

-479 EGYC
+479 DGYC